1 MRDENGEVIKDEN
14 NEAIWKKLT
23 DEEKQNLK
31 PGKDNKVHIFNN
43 GMFNSVDAAKKLALQ
58 NHQSDYLIHF
68 PLTNNALS
76 ELMVAGYQK
85 FLESEGF
92 GLTNAVKENIKVM
105 AKYGK
110 TGLIID
116 AHSRGGMTT
125 GNTLRFIN
133 ENYNDN
139 LILKKLDIYTVGS
152 AFNNQ
157 QMADLLSEN
166 SSGNGKVFAQV
177 HKDDF
182 VGTFIGSNEATGGT
196 TPDGSTSFIEGLKSL
211 FFDVTVH
218 NSYGEGKPNGASK
231 KYWQDSPDGKAK
243 FILIPASN
251 KEVLNK

>member
-1 MRDENGEVIKDEN
+1 
-14 NEAIWKKLT
+14 
-23 DEEKQNLK
+23 
-31 PGKDNKVHIFNN
+31 
-43 GMFNSVDAAKKLALQ
+43 
-58 NHQSDYLIHF
+58 
-68 PLTNNALS
+68 
-76 ELMVAGYQK
+76 MVAGYQK

-105 AKYGK
+105 GRYGK
-110 TGLIID
+110 EGLIID

-125 GNTLRFIN
+125 GNALTFIDKN
-133 ENYNDN
+133 SNDN
-139 LILKKLDIYTVGS
+139 SILEFLDIYTVGS

-157 QMADLLSEN
+157 KMADMLNKKSAT
-166 SSGNGKVFAQV
+166 SGKVYAQV

-182 VGTFIGSNEATGGT
+182 VGTFIGGNEATGGT
-196 TPDGSTSFIEGLKSL
+196 TPDGSTSFIEGLKSI

-251 KEVLNK
+251 NKEVLKK